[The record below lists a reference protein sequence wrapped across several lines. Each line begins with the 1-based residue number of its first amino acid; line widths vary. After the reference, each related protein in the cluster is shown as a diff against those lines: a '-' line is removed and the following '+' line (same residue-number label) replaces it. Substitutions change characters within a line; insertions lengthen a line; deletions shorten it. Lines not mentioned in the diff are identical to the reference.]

1 MYIAAPPIITAH
13 HIGASVAIA
22 PEFAVADADVDA
34 DAVAEKIAR
43 PVESAEMMLLIP
55 LSALSALL

>member
-1 MYIAAPPIITAH
+1 MYIAAPPIITAP

-22 PEFAVADADVDA
+22 PEFAVADAD
-34 DAVAEKIAR
+34 AVAEKIAR
-43 PVESAEMMLLIP
+43 PVESAKMMLLIP